1 MARVN
6 FRFVLCWRLRNA
18 KEIQALME
26 ELSAIYP
33 VKTLHQM
40 YEAAIGEG
48 HSFWYVNLV
57 SKEKDDM
64 FFVRFE
70 EKLLVE

>member
-1 MARVN
+1 
-6 FRFVLCWRLRNA
+6 
-18 KEIQALME
+18 ME

-40 YEAAIGEG
+40 YEETMSEA
-48 HSFWYVNLV
+48 HSFLYVNLV
-57 SKEKDDM
+57 AKEKDDM

-70 EKLLVE
+70 HKVIVE

>member
-1 MARVN
+1 MAHVN
-6 FRFVLCWRLRNA
+6 FRFVLSWCLRNA

-26 ELSAIYP
+26 ELSAHYP
-33 VKTLHQM
+33 VKTLHEM
-40 YEAAIGEG
+40 YEEAIGEP

-57 SKEKDDM
+57 AKHEDDM

-70 EKLLVE
+70 HKLLVE